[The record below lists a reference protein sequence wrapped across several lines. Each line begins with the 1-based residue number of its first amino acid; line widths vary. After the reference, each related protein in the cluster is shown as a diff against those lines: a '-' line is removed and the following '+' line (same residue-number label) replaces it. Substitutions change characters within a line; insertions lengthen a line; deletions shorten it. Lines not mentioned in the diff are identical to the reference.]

1 MLSLFANSIWQVLV
15 LGVLIGAGLPLLFAV
30 GMRAL
35 AYGNAEGPDGR
46 YSPLGKPVAVLC
58 FALVLAFIALGITII
73 VASGFGYKVSFEH
86 IVPMLVEK

>member
-73 VASGFGYKVSFEH
+73 VASGLGYHVS
-86 IVPMLVEK
+86 VERGYPTILR